1 MDLSM
6 PVMGGEKASEEI
18 LKFMRHA
25 QLASGSMDHPGAL
38 TSIVAVT
45 SHTNQ
50 KIKESCLKVG
60 MKAVFT
66 KPLNLQDLRTVME
79 EYFYS

>member
-1 MDLSM
+1 
-6 PVMGGEKASEEI
+6 
-18 LKFMRHA
+18 
-25 QLASGSMDHPGAL
+25 MDHPGAL